1 MIEQKSRTLH
11 DRRRDP
17 EMYTLVEIHLVRRGE
32 GEGVSPWIDET
43 LRVEGVPSEGKLGVW
58 CNTESGTKSESIVK
72 Y

>member
-1 MIEQKSRTLH
+1 
-11 DRRRDP
+11 
-17 EMYTLVEIHLVRRGE
+17 MYTLVEIHLVRRGE